1 MDASIEDTHPT
12 ITGPYVN
19 KVRIVATMDP
29 IPIRIARCIPS
40 TISNE
45 ECHHLAVVA
54 CRNACIAMDVVRKR
68 LDSKMLE
75 RYLKPEL
82 IERLLTF
89 SKLLH
94 QSRPKKGFVKDEL
107 RHMPV
112 VPQQIHGLLVGPE
125 TYEISVCFSIG
136 ESHYWANVVLQIEH
150 GRWRCS
156 LLDIG

>member
-1 MDASIEDTHPT
+1 MDAPT
-12 ITGPYVN
+12 KDAQPVITGPYVG
-19 KVRIVATMDP
+19 KVRIVATMKP

-45 ECHHLAVVA
+45 ECYQLAVVA
-54 CRNACIAMDVVRKR
+54 CRNACIAMDVVRHR
-68 LDSKMLE
+68 LDAKMLE

-82 IERLLTF
+82 IRRLLTF
-89 SKLLH
+89 SNLLH
-94 QSRPKKGFVKDEL
+94 QSRPKKGFVRDEL

-112 VPQQIHGLLVGPE
+112 VPQHIHGLLVGPE
-125 TYEISVCFSIG
+125 TYEVSVCFSIG
-136 ESHYWANVVLQIEH
+136 DSHYWANIVLQVER